1 MAVRSAETD
10 NDKQLLTYWIVYSSF
25 GSIEYVLHSFFDFL
39 IFYWLGKCIFLLW
52 FFQSGSSLAK
62 MISDVQNIIVSKQK
76 SSGSLSMQRKMS
88 DPKRTQSSGMYTLC
102 FEILETF
109 L

>member
-1 MAVRSAETD
+1 MAVRSAETN
-10 NDKQLLTYWIVYSSF
+10 NDKQLLTYWIVYSSL
-25 GSIEYVLHSFFDFL
+25 GCIEYVLHSFFDFL
-39 IFYWLGKCIFLLW
+39 IFYWLGKCIFLIC

-76 SSGSLSMQRKMS
+76 SSDLLLVKRKMS
-88 DPKRTQSSGMYTLC
+88 DLKRTQSSGMYTLC
-102 FEILETF
+102 FKILETF